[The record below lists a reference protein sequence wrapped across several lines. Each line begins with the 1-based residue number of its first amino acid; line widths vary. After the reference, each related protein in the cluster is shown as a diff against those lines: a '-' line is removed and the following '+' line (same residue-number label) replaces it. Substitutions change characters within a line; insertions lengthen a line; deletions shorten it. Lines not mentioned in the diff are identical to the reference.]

1 MRNNCF
7 VFPDFFSRN
16 VGNSIKCQKN
26 ITPNHP
32 HTTPTFEI
40 QNQNKGIEDIMGI
53 DSNCPYLLPV
63 FGETTSHLTSKLNV
77 TDGRTDRQGVSIFFY
92 VENSI
97 KREIRKNCFSKQKFN
112 TPPPPPGI
120 FFTPI
125 FYFYLKNSN
134 NIP

>member
-16 VGNSIKCQKN
+16 VGNSIKCEKN
-26 ITPNHP
+26 ITPP
-32 HTTPTFEI
+32 PPTFEI
-40 QNQNKGIEDIMGI
+40 QNQNKGIEDIMDI

-77 TDGRTDRQGVSIFFY
+77 MDGQAERRGVSIFFN

-97 KREIRKNCFSKQKFN
+97 KREIRKNCFSKK
-112 TPPPPPGI
+112 
-120 FFTPI
+120 
-125 FYFYLKNSN
+125 K
-134 NIP
+134 